1 MSPFERLLNLLP
13 PDQRVGAALDFE
25 NLSIDPHGPIYAFYA
40 TILHAMDAKLDE
52 RLTTTDA
59 KVQQLA
65 AQQAQDTAI
74 NLKAVRQEVGALS
87 GKTLWRR
94 IITSRIVGGII
105 LAIVS
110 TACVLYAANLHISA
124 KLQTV
129 SKLEAEQAAMI
140 RELSEKNSI
149 LGNLENPKG
158 IVDFATASLRAAE
171 ASNKTAAT
179 IAGLAA
185 MLRTPDAIAGIR
197 DGKLTLKFRPE
208 HIEVTEELNGF
219 VRITIHDDMEPILG
233 IESHLKD
240 AEKALLPNQQQNPK

>member
-1 MSPFERLLNLLP
+1 MSPFERLLKLLP
-13 PDQRVGAALDFE
+13 HDQRVGAALDFE
-25 NLSIDPHGPIYAFYA
+25 KLSNDPHSPIYAFYSI
-40 TILHAMDAKLDE
+40 ILQAMDAKFEE
-52 RLTTTDA
+52 RLANTDA

-65 AQQAQDTAI
+65 IQHSQDTAK

-94 IITSRIVGGII
+94 IIASRVVGGII

-110 TACVLYAANLHISA
+110 TACALYAINLHISA

-129 SKLEAEQAAMI
+129 TKLEAEQAAMI

-149 LGNLENPKG
+149 LDNLENPKG

-171 ASNKTAAT
+171 ASNKSAAT

-185 MLRTPDAIAGIR
+185 ILKTPDAVVGIR
-197 DGKLTLKFRPE
+197 GGKLTLQFRPE
-208 HIEVTEELNGF
+208 HVEVSEELNGF
-219 VRITIHDDMEPILG
+219 VRITIHDEMEPILG
-233 IESHLKD
+233 IEAYLED
-240 AEKALLPNQQQNPK
+240 AEKALLPKQQPKPK